1 MSQDKIVELIEKG
14 ESDIVEFKESFNKET
29 IETVSAFANTKGGII
44 IIGVS

>member
-29 IETVSAFANTKGGII
+29 IETVGAFANTKGGMI